1 MRMIEQLAAE
11 LARSGL
17 YGSVFGES
25 STLGYAV
32 IGVLAFA
39 LGIVFTMFCFR
50 LRRWRED
57 SEKEDGDDRECR

>member
-17 YGSVFGES
+17 Y
-25 STLGYAV
+25 TLGYAV